1 MIDTNNSKIGNP
13 FPFRVFCQKVIPLA
27 FDESMSYLE
36 LLYSLLHYIKEVV
49 IPAVNNNAD
58 AVEELQNLYNE
69 LKSYVDN
76 YFDDLDVQ
84 EEINNKLDE
93 MAEGGQLADIIAQYL
108 QLAGVLAF
116 NTLNDMK
123 NATNLV
129 NGSIAKTLG
138 NTTYNDG
145 YGAFYKIR
153 YILNTDV
160 VDNDNIVA
168 LTNFNNLIAEK
179 IKNQYIEN
187 NTNDI
192 KLINSKV
199 TICIGDSYGVGTT
212 AGSQTITGWCDRL
225 KNLMG
230 LSNSE
235 YYKFVEGGCGFIQ
248 RGQNNHTF
256 LELLQA
262 NINSV
267 TNKNIVKNI
276 IVCGGYNDRNQGS
289 TPINEAVYNFIQ
301 YCKTQF
307 PNAKVYVGMVGVS
320 SAVSDEGS
328 NIRKSLYND
337 VLRGYQNC
345 TNYGGIYLN
354 NIEYVLRN
362 YGDFMSTDTIH
373 PNNSGYDYLTFHIL
387 QCLKSGSCDVNM
399 PYRTGTINLIDLHQE
414 SGQLVIYNK
423 MINGNV
429 MLSCETG
436 VTIRLNTLKTTSS
449 QIDLGTYNFFY
460 FRDVYSNCYVDIKY
474 YIQNANQSFGGFGRL
489 HFKKDGHLI
498 LETEILANDG
508 NGFVNTE
515 NIFRIHI
522 NPFSKTF
529 IF

>member
-1 MIDTNNSKIGNP
+1 MNFDFKRICPFKWYVLQNFPFIEADFDSITYYQLLCKLAEEINKVINSNNSIGQQTEILTN
-13 FPFRVFCQKVIPLA
+13 A
-27 FDESMSYLE
+27 F
-36 LLYSLLHYIKEVV
+36 
-49 IPAVNNNAD
+49 N
-58 AVEELQNLYNE
+58 ELQEYI
-69 LKSYVDN
+69 DN
-76 YFDDLDVQ
+76 YFENLDVQ

-116 NTLNDMK
+116 DTVNNMK

-153 YILNTDV
+153 TILNTDV

-192 KLINSKV
+192 NLINSKV

-212 AGSQTITGWCDRL
+212 AGSQTTTGWCDRL

-248 RGQNNHTF
+248 RGENNHTF

-262 NINSV
+262 NIDSV
-267 TNKNIVKNI
+267 TNKNVVKNI
-276 IVCGGYNDRNQGS
+276 IVCGGYNDKNQGS
-289 TPINEAVYNFIQ
+289 SEINTAVYNFIQ

-307 PNAKVYVGMVGVS
+307 PNSKVYVGMVGVS
-320 SAVSDEGS
+320 SAVSDDGS

-373 PNNSGYDYLTFHIL
+373 PNNRGYDYLTFHIL

-399 PYRTGTINLIDLHQE
+399 PYRTGTINLIDLHQD

-423 MINGNV
+423 MINGSV

-436 VTIRLNTLKTTSS
+436 VTIRLNTLKSTSS
-449 QIDLGTYNFFY
+449 QLDLGTYNFFY

-474 YIQNANQSFGGFGRL
+474 YIQNANQSFGGYGRL

-508 NGFVNTE
+508 EGFINTQD
-515 NIFRIHI
+515 IFRIHI

>member
-1 MIDTNNSKIGNP
+1 MNFDFKRICPFKWYVLQNFPFIEADFDSITYYQLLCKLAEEINKVINSNNSIG
-13 FPFRVFCQKVIPLA
+13 QQTEILT
-27 FDESMSYLE
+27 
-36 LLYSLLHYIKEVV
+36 
-49 IPAVNNNAD
+49 NA
-58 AVEELQNLYNE
+58 YNE
-69 LKSYVDN
+69 LQEYIDN
-76 YFDDLDVQ
+76 YFENLDVQ
-84 EEINNKLDE
+84 EEINNKLDD

-108 QLAGVLAF
+108 GLAGVLAF
-116 NTLNDMK
+116 DTINDLK
-123 NATNLV
+123 SADNLT

-138 NTTYNDG
+138 NSSYNDG

-153 YILNTDV
+153 NILNTDV

-192 KLINSKV
+192 NLINSKV

-230 LSNSE
+230 LSDSE

-248 RGQNNHTF
+248 KGESNHTF

-262 NINSV
+262 NISNV
-267 TNKNIVKNI
+267 TDKNIVKNI
-276 IVCGGYNDRNQGS
+276 IVCGGYNDYNQGS
-289 TPINEAVYNFIQ
+289 SDINTAVHDFIQ

-307 PNAKVYVGMVGVS
+307 PNATVYVGMVGVS
-320 SAVSDEGS
+320 SAVSDNGS

-345 TNYGGIYLN
+345 TNYGGVYLN

-373 PNNSGYDYLTFHIL
+373 PNNTGYDYLTFHIL

-399 PYRTGTINLIDLHQE
+399 PYRTGTINLSDLHQE
-414 SGQLVIYNK
+414 SEQLVIYNK

-436 VTIRLNTLKTTSS
+436 VTIRLDTLKTTSS
-449 QIDLGTYNFFY
+449 QIDLGTYEFFY

-508 NGFVNTE
+508 EGFINTQD
-515 NIFRIHI
+515 IFRIHI